1 MSTRP
6 RVVVVGAGFGG
17 LWAARALAR
26 APVDVTVLDR
36 HNYHLFQPLLYQ
48 VATAGLEPESI
59 ARPVRTILR
68 KQRNV
73 DFRLT
78 EVTGVD
84 LARRELATDGGPIG
98 YDYLILAM
106 GGETNY
112 FGLDGLRRHAF
123 GLKDI
128 DEAELIKNHVLA
140 CFEHAM
146 MEPDADR
153 RRALLTFV
161 VVGGGPTGVEMAG
174 ALSELIRLVLV
185 KDYPRLNVKDVRVL
199 LLEATDRLLAAMP
212 APLAEAAA
220 RKLWDKQV
228 PRSSVCARRRRA
240 ACAWSPR
247 CRWRGTP
254 RFMSS
259 AMRRTS
265 RMMGSRCRWSHRWR
279 CRWRR
284 SPPRTSGAAS
294 RGSSPCRSAF
304 AIPARSPRSAAT
316 PPSPTSTASRSA
328 AFRRGW
334 CGWWST

>member
-1 MSTRP
+1 VTRRP
-6 RVVVVGAGFGG
+6 RVVIVGAGFGG

-26 APVDVTVLDR
+26 APVGVTVVDR
-36 HNYHLFQPLLYQ
+36 HNYHLFQPLLFQ
-48 VATAGLEPESI
+48 GATAGLEPEST

-84 LARRELATDGGPIG
+84 LGRRELATDGGPIG
-98 YDYLILAM
+98 YDYLILSM

-146 MEPDADR
+146 TEPDADR

-161 VVGGGPTGVEMAG
+161 VVGGGPTGVEMAR
-174 ALSELIRLVLV
+174 ALSELMRLVMV
-185 KDYPRLNVKDVRVL
+185 EDYPRLNVEDVRVL

-228 PRSSVCARRRRA
+228 EVRYVAVVADYDGQAVRLRGGEVVPARTLIWAAGVRA
-240 ACAWSPR
+240 ARLSPQLALPTA
-247 CRWRGTP
+247 GH
-254 RFMSS
+254 
-259 AMRRTS
+259 
-265 RMMGSRCRWSHRWR
+265 G
-279 CRWRR
+279 
-284 SPPRTSGAAS
+284 
-294 RGSSPCRSAF
+294 
-304 AIPARSPRSAAT
+304 PARVEPTLQVAGHAEVYVIGDAAYVENDGK
-316 PPSPTSTASRSA
+316 PLAMVAPVAMQMAQVA
-328 AFRRGW
+328 AG
-334 CGWWST
+334 